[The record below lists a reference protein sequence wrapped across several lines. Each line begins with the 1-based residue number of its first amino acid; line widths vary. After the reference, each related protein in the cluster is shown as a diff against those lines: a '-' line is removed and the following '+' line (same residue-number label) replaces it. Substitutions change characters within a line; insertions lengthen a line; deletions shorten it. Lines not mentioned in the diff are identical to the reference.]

1 MRGLVELSGHV
12 GILLGHLGVAL
23 LHARR
28 GLQQGRRSHGL
39 DVADGQHRVAVTG
52 EDDLALLG
60 ELEAA
65 LDGTDRLGEHRAVGG
80 AAATTYGTA
89 AAMEQG
95 QIDVVRLSP
104 LGDALLSGVQGQ
116 RGGGR
121 AGVLRGVGVT
131 EHDLE
136 LVAGGLQTSLNL
148 GDLDHFLEHV
158 HRVLQILKL
167 LEQRDHV
174 DGGHVLRVGEGQAVE
189 LVDILD
195 VLGALGE
202 GDDVAAGGLE
212 AVALLDGTEG
222 AEGVEH
228 LVRHRLQFA
237 ALAVQTV
244 LADIRKG
251 AGMHHGVLTEL
262 HLHHVEAEGLGLPDQ
277 ILQRA
282 VSGTLGTGGGQRTL
296 DHLEVGEEV
305 VAGVV
310 HEVGVALDG
319 VVQTVGH
326 HQHDR
331 AVHLLGGDQGG
342 LVGQTLAYFLLVAPE
357 ALELGARRRGLGFH
371 REVAAH
377 GAGGLLKGGDH
388 VIGEL
393 AGHGAAHLGGDVR
406 VTVAVGA
413 DPAARVEERGASG
426 LDETGL
432 IAQDPVVEATVDLG
446 DGVEQRVVEDVE
458 NRVRFLNRGRLLQR
472 DRRGAEQGVD
482 LVVETAQAFLLIRA
496 AEALVLLKQFGNAA
510 NLAFHG
516 LTTGL
521 SGVRREDGVEFEL
534 VEQFLG
540 LGRASLI
547 DELVVSD
554 GELVDRVDRLVNGH
568 VVLALVEHGNAVVL
582 LGQVCQME
590 IRGERAGQQLG
601 VVQRHVV
608 DDVHGLLQAILV
620 GVRILQLGEMLGAGL
635 HRVMT
640 HGVERRQQFGV
651 VFAQYVTQDL
661 KTQIHVVLQAFG
673 KIMLLRALSAGPGSD
688 DGGVSGSDLF
698 FRCCH
703 ITSFA
708 E

>member
-1 MRGLVELSGHV
+1 M
-12 GILLGHLGVAL
+12 
-23 LHARR
+23 
-28 GLQQGRRSHGL
+28 
-39 DVADGQHRVAVTG
+39 
-52 EDDLALLG
+52 
-60 ELEAA
+60 
-65 LDGTDRLGEHRAVGG
+65 
-80 AAATTYGTA
+80 
-89 AAMEQG
+89 
-95 QIDVVRLSP
+95 
-104 LGDALLSGVQGQ
+104 
-116 RGGGR
+116 
-121 AGVLRGVGVT
+121 
-131 EHDLE
+131 
-136 LVAGGLQTSLNL
+136 
-148 GDLDHFLEHV
+148 
-158 HRVLQILKL
+158 
-167 LEQRDHV
+167 
-174 DGGHVLRVGEGQAVE
+174 
-189 LVDILD
+189 
-195 VLGALGE
+195 
-202 GDDVAAGGLE
+202 
-212 AVALLDGTEG
+212 
-222 AEGVEH
+222 
-228 LVRHRLQFA
+228 
-237 ALAVQTV
+237 
-244 LADIRKG
+244 
-251 AGMHHGVLTEL
+251 
-262 HLHHVEAEGLGLPDQ
+262 
-277 ILQRA
+277 
-282 VSGTLGTGGGQRTL
+282 
-296 DHLEVGEEV
+296 
-305 VAGVV
+305 
-310 HEVGVALDG
+310 
-319 VVQTVGH
+319 
-326 HQHDR
+326 
-331 AVHLLGGDQGG
+331 
-342 LVGQTLAYFLLVAPE
+342 
-357 ALELGARRRGLGFH
+357 
-371 REVAAH
+371 
-377 GAGGLLKGGDH
+377 
-388 VIGEL
+388 
-393 AGHGAAHLGGDVR
+393 
-406 VTVAVGA
+406 
-413 DPAARVEERGASG
+413 EERGASG

-432 IAQDPVVEATVDLG
+432 IAQDPVIEATVDLG

-510 NLAFHG
+510 DLAFHG